1 MEYFQQLKTIFSG
14 YGTPENVSQR
24 YHLPPL
30 ETGFCALK
38 PLTEDK
44 L

>member
-14 YGTPENVSQR
+14 YGTPAAFK
-24 YHLPPL
+24 
-30 ETGFCALK
+30 TGFCALEL
-38 PLTEDK
+38 LTEDK